1 MDSTLFSQINTTIA
15 VKENS
20 LLTEEF
26 FQKLLQAEDREV
38 LALLLQS
45 TPYPLSAEDL
55 EDLDAIEQVLI
66 KTLAAEY
73 QWLLKKRQTKP
84 LFPCF
89 PYAMST
95 ITSRF
100 CLRQKP
106 ANRIFHNFCYP

>member
-45 TPYPLSAEDL
+45 TPYPC
-55 EDLDAIEQVLI
+55 QQR
-66 KTLAAEY
+66 T
-73 QWLLKKRQTKP
+73 W
-84 LFPCF
+84 
-89 PYAMST
+89 
-95 ITSRF
+95 
-100 CLRQKP
+100 
-106 ANRIFHNFCYP
+106 RI